1 MLRLDIYRRPFGGSA
16 AGHAR
21 SYGAEDPGVHGPA
34 ARICHRAP
42 HRAGFRRPSA
52 FEPGHALSRAAA
64 PATAGLDHGPLGT
77 SENNRRARFYG
88 ITRAGCKQLAA
99 EAADWERMAA
109 IISRLLQTPQ
119 GA

>member
-1 MLRLDIYRRPFGGSA
+1 MLILRVLVWGPAHGQAIAQMIEQSSSEALQLEHGTLYPALLRLQQRGWITGRW
-16 AGHAR
+16 
-21 SYGAEDPGVHGPA
+21 
-34 ARICHRAP
+34 
-42 HRAGFRRPSA
+42 
-52 FEPGHALSRAAA
+52 
-64 PATAGLDHGPLGT
+64 GT

-88 ITRAGCKQLAA
+88 ITRAGRKQLAA